1 MPIRKE
7 DTSMHKGD
15 TITCNSDRGAVI
27 LMHTLQRQGYVVFKS
42 NCTVTIIEEPKEV
55 EHVEH

>member
-1 MPIRKE
+1 
-7 DTSMHKGD
+7 MHKGD

-42 NCTVTIIEEPKEV
+42 NCSVTIIEEPKEV